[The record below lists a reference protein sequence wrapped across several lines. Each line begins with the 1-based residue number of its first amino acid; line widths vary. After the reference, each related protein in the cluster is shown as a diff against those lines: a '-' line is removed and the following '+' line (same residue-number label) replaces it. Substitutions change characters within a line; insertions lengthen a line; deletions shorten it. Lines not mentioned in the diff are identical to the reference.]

1 MGSPTGFYPGMR
13 TDNMWEALQLEFM
26 RNALAAGILVSIVCG
41 VIGTLV
47 VVNRIV
53 FLAGGIAHAAYGGIG
68 LAFFMGW
75 PYVAGTVGFSL
86 MSAGVMA
93 AVTLK
98 SRHRTDAV
106 VGVIWAV
113 GMATGVIL
121 LDLTPGYNV
130 DLMSYLFGS
139 ILAVSVS
146 DLWQMG
152 VMGLLVIAIVT
163 YYYNDFLAMSF
174 DNEYARLRNIPVTFL
189 YCLLLGM
196 IAIAVVMIIR
206 VVGLILVMAL
216 LTIPPFISEKFTGS
230 LRSMMVLSSI
240 LSCLFTITGLWL
252 SYVLNLTA
260 GATIILVAAGGFLTA
275 MSWMRIRR
283 RVPPDASLQT
293 DKAL

>member
-1 MGSPTGFYPGMR
+1 ML
-13 TDNMWEALQLEFM
+13 EVLQLEFM
-26 RNALAAGILVSIVCG
+26 RNALMAGILVSVVCG

-75 PYVAGTVGFSL
+75 PYVAGTTGFSVL
-86 MSAGVMA
+86 AAAAMA

-98 SRHRTDAV
+98 AKHRADAM

-121 LDLTPGYNV
+121 LDLTPGYHA

-139 ILAVSVS
+139 ILAVPAS

-152 VMGLLVIAIVT
+152 AIGAAVILTVT
-163 YYYNDFLAMSF
+163 WYYNDFLAMSYDDEF
-174 DNEYARLRNIPVTFL
+174 ARLRMVPVTFL

-196 IAIAVVMIIR
+196 IALTVVMIIR
-206 VVGLILVMAL
+206 VVGLILVIAL
-216 LTIPPFISEKFTGS
+216 LTIPPFIAERFTGS
-230 LRSMMVLSSI
+230 LRGMMVLSSA
-240 LSCLFTITGLWL
+240 LSCAFTLTGLWL
-252 SYVLNLTA
+252 SYLWNLTS
-260 GATIILVAAGGFLTA
+260 GATIIMVSAAGFIAAVLWGRLRSMGT
-275 MSWMRIRR
+275 
-283 RVPPDASLQT
+283 PDFIFGKGHSQ
-293 DKAL
+293 

>member
-1 MGSPTGFYPGMR
+1 
-13 TDNMWEALQLEFM
+13 MWEALQLEFV
-26 RNALAAGILVSIVCG
+26 RNALMAGVLVSVVCG

-75 PYVAGTVGFSL
+75 PYAVGTTGVSIL
-86 MSAGVMA
+86 SAGVMA

-98 SRHRTDAV
+98 ARHRVDAM

-113 GMATGVIL
+113 GMAIGVVL

-139 ILAVSVS
+139 ILAVPGS
-146 DLWQMG
+146 DLWQMAAIG
-152 VMGLLVIAIVT
+152 IAVIAIVT
-163 YYYNDFLAMSF
+163 YYYNDFLAMSYDDEF
-174 DNEYARLRNIPVTFL
+174 ARLRNVPVTFL

-196 IAIAVVMIIR
+196 VALTVVMIIR
-206 VVGLILVMAL
+206 VVGLILVIAL
-216 LTIPPFISEKFTGS
+216 LTIPPFIAEKFTGS
-230 LRSMMVLSSI
+230 LRAMMVLSSI

-252 SYVLNLTA
+252 SYLFNLTS
-260 GATIILVAAGGFLTA
+260 GATIILVAAAGFFTSAL
-275 MSWMRIRR
+275 WGHLKPRR
-283 RVPPDASLQT
+283 SADPSAGTVNPA
-293 DKAL
+293 